1 MVLTHCLQ
9 RFIVTMSL
17 CSSAELL
24 LKHQRLLGVLSL
36 ATSPSLLPTSERIGT
51 VRNVTGDAF
60 QGRFARVIA
69 KSYGLSI
76 ITRIVHPWTYPGVS
90 CECAHAT
97 LCLNIGY

>member
-9 RFIVTMSL
+9 RFTVTMSL

-24 LKHQRLLGVLSL
+24 LKHQRLVGVLSL

-69 KSYGLSI
+69 KRYGLSI
-76 ITRIVHPWTYPGVS
+76 ITRIVTHGHILECHVS
-90 CECAHAT
+90 VPMQPFA
-97 LCLNIGY
+97 LI